1 MQENLVKYYIQ
12 LITQLSY
19 VYLLIYFQVIVR
31 SKRTSFVILDTNE
44 I

>member
-44 I
+44 V

>member
-1 MQENLVKYYIQ
+1 MQQNLVKYYIQ

-19 VYLLIYFQVIVR
+19 VYLLIYFEVIVR
-31 SKRTSFVILDTNE
+31 SKRTWFVILDTNK

>member
-12 LITQLSY
+12 LIAQLSY

>member
-1 MQENLVKYYIQ
+1 MQQNLVKYYIQ

-31 SKRTSFVILDTNE
+31 NKRTWFVILDTNK